1 MNCKTLIYFL
11 IFYIFMFKPS
21 FANEKGLPQ
30 LNFETYPSLI
40 FWSLLS
46 LITLYLLMS
55 RLVTPKV
62 SEILNHREQNIQ
74 NNLLKAKSLKEEADV
89 IVEKIKLEQDNARN
103 EARKKIESS
112 IASNKALLE
121 KRGNEI
127 SKTINKKITDSIN
140 EINKEK
146 SKKVLELLE
155 NSSSVAEKII
165 NKVIEL
171 KVDKNKLDKIVKG
184 ASVMITKDNSYGN

>member
-1 MNCKTLIYFL
+1 
-11 IFYIFMFKPS
+11 MFKPS

-103 EARKKIESS
+103 EARKKIENS
-112 IASNKALLE
+112 IASNKFP
-121 KRGNEI
+121 
-127 SKTINKKITDSIN
+127 
-140 EINKEK
+140 
-146 SKKVLELLE
+146 
-155 NSSSVAEKII
+155 
-165 NKVIEL
+165 
-171 KVDKNKLDKIVKG
+171 
-184 ASVMITKDNSYGN
+184 